1 MAVCALPTMAL
12 CLLAQT
18 SSLQL
23 VTICCSRLAHQLTP
37 LQRRSQL
44 SVGATISRA
53 VARSAFRQAT
63 LMAAV
68 HQVRLVCVVAS
79 AVQEEAVKLHCTAE
93 LQLEGPPAL
102 QRWGLDRLTQVL
114 AAVCR

>member
-1 MAVCALPTMAL
+1 
-12 CLLAQT
+12 
-18 SSLQL
+18 
-23 VTICCSRLAHQLTP
+23 
-37 LQRRSQL
+37 
-44 SVGATISRA
+44 
-53 VARSAFRQAT
+53 
-63 LMAAV
+63 MAAV

-93 LQLEGPPAL
+93 LQLEEPPAP